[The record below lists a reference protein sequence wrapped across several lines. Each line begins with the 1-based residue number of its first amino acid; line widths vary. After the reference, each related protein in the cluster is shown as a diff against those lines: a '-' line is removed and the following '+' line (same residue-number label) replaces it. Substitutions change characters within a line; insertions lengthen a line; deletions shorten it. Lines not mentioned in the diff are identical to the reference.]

1 MYTGADTC
9 CQLPYALA
17 VTCDHPQHPL
27 VIYDS
32 AGINME
38 AERAELVAPH
48 RQATLRYCTY
58 RRDTAADTA
67 AKPQIFVFRWGGA
80 VPQEASDKFQEEYLI
95 NKRSNYS
102 GAYQGP
108 IA

>member
-27 VIYDS
+27 VIYNS

-38 AERAELVAPH
+38 AERAESPAAAPR

-67 AKPQIFVFRWGGA
+67 AQF
-80 VPQEASDKFQEEYLI
+80 L
-95 NKRSNYS
+95 KRHLRVSRGTLN
-102 GAYQGP
+102 
-108 IA
+108 